1 MKRYVLR
8 EYDWIG
14 TAQGSGFSICLS
26 AAQVIS
32 LGSAERRW
40 AKGALEWGR
49 DKVRFAGYCGAI
61 KLGDD
66 YFDILPKIAAKDD
79 SSLERSILIKML
91 QVVFNLQ
98 LSAGDETA
106 SSLHDT
112 CILDVFIEF
121 FCRTIQ
127 EAARRGLPHAY
138 TCHAE
143 NLNALRGKLGVS
155 RQIRSNACH
164 PERLSC
170 EFEEFQED
178 NVLNRVLKAA
188 LVIAGRH
195 AGSPGTR
202 VFVKSLLVLFSEVS
216 DVSAVALRWSGL
228 EQDRRYAAWK
238 SALSQARWFLEGECP
253 NLYSGTADSMSIL
266 FDMAKLF
273 ERFVAIEIKNLL
285 VPMGYS
291 ASFQISQWHLLTNE
305 SGQERHRIIPD
316 IFLSK
321 DGVPIGVLDTKWKI
335 PSNNNGTTDS
345 AQSDLYQLF
354 AYAKAYHVAEVA
366 LIYPG
371 YFDQGSRPEA
381 WIYMDGK
388 TTLHIINADITLLP
402 QGRDVFR
409 KHIIDSGLINLLQR
423 ATMGINSS
431 ESIIHLPA

>member
-1 MKRYVLR
+1 MRYVLR

-14 TAQGSGFSICLS
+14 TVHGSGFSICLS
-26 AAQVIS
+26 AAQVNS

-66 YFDILPKIAAKDD
+66 YFDILPKIAAKDNP
-79 SSLERSILIKML
+79 SLERSILIKML
-91 QVVFNLQ
+91 QVVFNVQ
-98 LSAGDETA
+98 FSTGDETA
-106 SSLHDT
+106 SSLQDT
-112 CILDVFIEF
+112 CILDVFIGL

-127 EAARRGLPHAY
+127 EPARRGLPHAY
-138 TCHAE
+138 TSHAE
-143 NLNALRGKLGVS
+143 NLNSLRGKLSVS

-170 EFEEFQED
+170 EYEEFQED
-178 NVLNRVLKAA
+178 NLLNRVLKAA

-202 VFVKSLLVLFSEVS
+202 ASVKSLLVLFSEVS
-216 DVSAVALRWSGL
+216 DVSPVALRWSEL
-228 EQDRRYAAWK
+228 EQDRRYASWK
-238 SALSQARWFLEGECP
+238 SALSQARWFLEGECQ
-253 NLYSGTADSMSIL
+253 NLYSGTADSISLL

-291 ASFQISQWHLLTNE
+291 VILQSSQWHLLMNE
-305 SGQERHRIIPD
+305 EGQERHIIIPD
-316 IFLSK
+316 IYLSK

-371 YFDQGSRPEA
+371 YFDPGSRIES
-381 WIYMDGK
+381 WKYLDGE
-388 TTLHIINADITLLP
+388 TTLHIINADITLLA

-409 KHIIDSGLINLLQR
+409 KHISDSGLFNLL
-423 ATMGINSS
+423 
-431 ESIIHLPA
+431 